1 MHGQNAVAHIGTCT
15 VLGVKSGLKDFGRVL
30 GMSFEESNLISKKID
45 EITDEAPGI
54 KFKDLDKLLD
64 DANEVK
70 DTNENLYNSLI
81 AKYNEFR
88 KLERKYP
95 ELFRLARKFEGTP
108 RNMGVA

>member
-1 MHGQNAVAHIGTCT
+1 
-15 VLGVKSGLKDFGRVL
+15 
-30 GMSFEESNLISKKID
+30 MSFEESNLISKKID